1 MTRTD
6 SSPKASSA
14 GTVRTLENYIDG
26 KWVEAESSGELEVV
40 DPGTGQVLAKV
51 PLSTP
56 AELDRAVTAARRA
69 FEPWSRTP
77 VSARVQ
83 GLFKLAGLLS
93 SHCESIA
100 RTITAEMGKSLPDAR
115 AELKRTIENCQV
127 ACSMPT
133 MLQGDNL
140 INAAGEIDGEVMR
153 VPIGVFAAIVP
164 FNFPSMVP
172 FWFLPYAV
180 AAGNTFVLKCSEQV
194 PLTSHV
200 QFDLIE
206 QCGFPPGVLN
216 LINGDKV
223 VAEAMVE
230 HSGIDG
236 VSFVGSS
243 RVAAMVAQGCARNGK
258 RCQALGSAKNY
269 LVVMPDAKMEQV
281 VRNMLTSCLGCA
293 GQRLCG

>member
-26 KWVEAESSGELEVV
+26 QWVEAESSGELEVV

-127 ACSMPT
+127 AAPCPPCCR
-133 MLQGDNL
+133 
-140 INAAGEIDGEVMR
+140 A
-153 VPIGVFAAIVP
+153 
-164 FNFPSMVP
+164 
-172 FWFLPYAV
+172 
-180 AAGNTFVLKCSEQV
+180 
-194 PLTSHV
+194 TS
-200 QFDLIE
+200 
-206 QCGFPPGVLN
+206 
-216 LINGDKV
+216 
-223 VAEAMVE
+223 
-230 HSGIDG
+230 
-236 VSFVGSS
+236 
-243 RVAAMVAQGCARNGK
+243 
-258 RCQALGSAKNY
+258 
-269 LVVMPDAKMEQV
+269 
-281 VRNMLTSCLGCA
+281 
-293 GQRLCG
+293 